1 MCKERDCMRESE
13 VRHGGQVLPEGDRDE
28 EIQMYEKQVRLG
40 LSGGGGVVQLQVDR
54 E

>member
-1 MCKERDCMRESE
+1 MRESE
-13 VRHGGQVLPEGDRDE
+13 VRHGGQVLPEEDRNE